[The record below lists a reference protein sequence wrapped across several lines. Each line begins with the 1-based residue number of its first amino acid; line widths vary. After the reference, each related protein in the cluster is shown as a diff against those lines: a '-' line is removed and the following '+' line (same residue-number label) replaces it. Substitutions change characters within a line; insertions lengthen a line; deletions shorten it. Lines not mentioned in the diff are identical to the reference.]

1 MNDDINNHGSYEHH
15 CGFGGRRVKRMLVLV
30 LLTLAIFLA
39 VKTIN
44 TIKEYRFIGGG
55 VPATN
60 TITVSGE
67 GEVFAVPDIAEFRFS
82 VVEEK
87 KTVADAQE
95 EAAQRINSIIAFLDD
110 SDVKETDIK
119 TTNYN
124 VYPRY
129 EYIRENCSGGLCP
142 PGGERVLKGFEVSQ
156 SISVKVRDTEEAGS
170 ILAGIGERG
179 ATNISG
185 LNFTIDDEEDLSEEA
200 RKEAIDDARKK
211 AKQLAKD
218 LDVKLVRVVSFSES
232 GSQPRYKN
240 YAFAEMAVMDAVGG
254 GAPDIPVGEN
264 KITSNVSITY
274 EIR

>member
-1 MNDDINNHGSYEHH
+1 MNNNMNNHGSNEHH
-15 CGFGGRRVKRMLVLV
+15 YGHLGRRVKRMLVLV
-30 LLTLAIFLA
+30 LLVLAVFLI

-44 TIKEYRFIGGG
+44 TVKEYRFIGGG
-55 VPATN
+55 VSATN

-67 GEVFAVPDIAEFRFS
+67 GEVFAVPDIAEFSFS

-95 EAAQRINSIIAFLDD
+95 IAAQRINSIIAFLDER
-110 SDVKETDIK
+110 DVKETDIK

-129 EYIRENCSGGLCP
+129 EFIRENCSGGFCP

-200 RKEAIDDARKK
+200 RKEAIEDARKK

-232 GSQPRYKN
+232 GGPISAKF
-240 YAFAEMAVMDAVGG
+240 AFAEIAALDSAGG
-254 GAPDIPVGEN
+254 SVPELPVGEN

>member
-1 MNDDINNHGSYEHH
+1 MNDEMNSHSQGHH
-15 CGFGGRRVKRMLVLV
+15 YGLGGRRIKRILGLVFLI
-30 LLTLAIFLA
+30 LAIFLA

-44 TIKEYRFIGGG
+44 TVKEYRFIGGG
-55 VPATN
+55 VSATN

-67 GEVFAVPDIAEFRFS
+67 GEVFAVPDIAEFSFS

-95 EAAQRINSIIAFLDD
+95 VAAQRINSIIAFLDD

-129 EYIRENCSGGLCP
+129 EYIRENCSGGFCP
-142 PGGERVLKGFEVSQ
+142 PGGERVLKGFEVNQ
-156 SISVKVRDTEEAGS
+156 SISVKVRDTEEVGNIS
-170 ILAGIGERG
+170 AGIGERG

-185 LNFTIDDEEDLSEEA
+185 LNFTIDDEENLLTEA
-200 RKEAIDDARKK
+200 RREAIDDARKK

-232 GSQPRYKN
+232 GVRPFSAR
-240 YAFAEMAVMDAVGG
+240 FDLAEVSALSV
-254 GAPDIPVGEN
+254 APEKVPEIPTGEN